1 MLSVVKKVRPIKPG
15 DLQSPYPIDMLATA
29 WLLGIANPQS
39 IKRLGHFLTA
49 DCKSAGTSNGGR
61 AYPALQKKDMPV
73 SMLQTTERF
82 TRLAA
87 TSRLRRERLTIG
99 NQKHPPTLSSDN
111 DVNIVQHSSLSSQTT
126 GKWDIR
132 RN

>member
-1 MLSVVKKVRPIKPG
+1 
-15 DLQSPYPIDMLATA
+15 
-29 WLLGIANPQS
+29 
-39 IKRLGHFLTA
+39 
-49 DCKSAGTSNGGR
+49 
-61 AYPALQKKDMPV
+61 MPV

-111 DVNIVQHSSLSSQTT
+111 DVNIVQYSSLSSQTPEKM
-126 GKWDIR
+126 GIAEM
-132 RN
+132 

>member
-1 MLSVVKKVRPIKPG
+1 MISFGFSKRRGKSRFRNHGGSQLSETLKQIEEKGYARE
-15 DLQSPYPIDMLATA
+15 YA
-29 WLLGIANPQS
+29 
-39 IKRLGHFLTA
+39 
-49 DCKSAGTSNGGR
+49 
-61 AYPALQKKDMPV
+61 
-73 SMLQTTERF
+73 TTERF

-99 NQKHPPTLSSDN
+99 SQKHRPTLSPDN
-111 DVNIVQHSSLSSQTT
+111 DVNIVLYSTQSSQTP

>member
-1 MLSVVKKVRPIKPG
+1 MNEINIIIG
-15 DLQSPYPIDMLATA
+15 QT
-29 WLLGIANPQS
+29 NPQS
-39 IKRLGHFLTA
+39 IKKLGHFLTA
-49 DCKSAGTSNGGR
+49 DNISAGTPNGGR
-61 AYPALQKKDMPV
+61 AYPALR
-73 SMLQTTERF
+73 TTERF

-99 NQKHPPTLSSDN
+99 SQKHRPTLSPDN
-111 DVNIVQHSSLSSQTT
+111 DVNIVLYSTQSSQTP

>member
-1 MLSVVKKVRPIKPG
+1 
-15 DLQSPYPIDMLATA
+15 
-29 WLLGIANPQS
+29 
-39 IKRLGHFLTA
+39 
-49 DCKSAGTSNGGR
+49 
-61 AYPALQKKDMPV
+61 MPV

-99 NQKHPPTLSSDN
+99 SQKHRPTLSSDN
-111 DVNIVQHSSLSSQTT
+111 DVNIVQHSSLSSQTP